1 MAVARRSNRKPA
13 ESDRA
18 RIAALETALAHFSET
33 IEHLRREMDI
43 NIKRM
48 GAMQAE
54 IDHLRA
60 LIRRND

>member
-1 MAVARRSNRKPA
+1 MPSLRRPKKTRPPTSI
-13 ESDRA
+13 EVVDLRA
-18 RIAALETALAHFSET
+18 SLQLCADKIAALE
-33 IEHLRREMDI
+33 REIDI

-60 LIRRND
+60 LLSRTS